1 MKPSLRPPLRSDL
14 RVLGVDPGTHVLG
27 WGLIAARGPSVRLL
41 NFGVV
46 RGGGGELPARL
57 LRIHDGLA
65 EVLRRARPD
74 MIAVERVFVAKD
86 PRATITL
93 GEGRGVALLAAARAV
108 QAVGGPFRARL
119 GGRVGGGPPSPAPKG
134 SARCFGGSPEAPAG
148 AKGESPLPQRI
159 VEITPAE
166 VKKAVAGNGAATK
179 AQVQR
184 MVQLQLGMA
193 NPPHPSDAADAL
205 AIAIC
210 AALRRSV
217 GEWFDPAHH
226 KSEGGSTRLTT
237 SRRVGASRPG
247 RHAQT
252 LRRSDAPTLHAGS
265 LPADVLRRAFKR

>member
-1 MKPSLRPPLRSDL
+1 MKPSLRPPLHSDL
-14 RVLGVDPGTHVLG
+14 RVLGIDPGTHVLG
-27 WGLIAARGPSVRLL
+27 WGVVALRGADLRMID
-41 NFGVV
+41 FGVV

-74 MIAVERVFVAKD
+74 VIAVERVFVAKD

-119 GGRVGGGPPSPAPKG
+119 GGRVGG
-134 SARCFGGSPEAPAG
+134 R
-148 AKGESPLPQRI
+148 SPLPQRI

>member
-1 MKPSLRPPLRSDL
+1 M
-14 RVLGVDPGTHVLG
+14 
-27 WGLIAARGPSVRLL
+27 RLL

-119 GGRVGGGPPSPAPKG
+119 GGRVGG
-134 SARCFGGSPEAPAG
+134 R
-148 AKGESPLPQRI
+148 SPLPQRI

-184 MVQLQLGMA
+184 MVQLQLGMR
-193 NPPHPSDAADAL
+193 NPPQPADAADAL
-205 AIAIC
+205 AVAIC
-210 AALRRSV
+210 AALRRNV
-217 GEWFDPAHH
+217 GGWFDPAHH
-226 KSEGGSTRLTT
+226 KSEGRSVETRS
-237 SRRVGASRPG
+237 SRSD
-247 RHAQT
+247 AQT
-252 LRRSDAPTLHAGS
+252 LRRSDVARR
-265 LPADVLRRAFKR
+265 LPAGRRPAAGVLETTLTRAKGSQKKPKEANRSTTPGPSHLRRSFCFRTLPLASVRFFWLTSA